1 MTAPTGDSYPL
12 TFVELSRW
20 NVAQAQPVSCP
31 RHRTPEPMV
40 AGTHESAGHP
50 MWICTECGYATPVLD
65 DEARMTLG
73 ATQTFTRAAE
83 TAQLRLDT
91 RLYALPTGPATD
103 HTTGTVAV
111 RERTQRSTRDDIVTF
126 VTGYAIF
133 ILGGWIISSLFPAT
147 GLLARVVITVTVAA
161 TVAGLISYRL
171 RLRRER
177 RGVLTNAARVV
188 QAGHVLAGDWI
199 VKPAPSVGGHPWPW
213 PTTESAAAAITHHRA
228 ARVVQVARLGV
239 TAQIQVTTTAGNLV
253 LPDLAP
259 VGVVEMA
266 DPALADFT
274 YHPRG

>member
-1 MTAPTGDSYPL
+1 VTTIDSYPL

-20 NVAQAQPVSCP
+20 NNSQSQPVSCP
-31 RHRTPEPMV
+31 RHRTPEPIV

-83 TAQLRLDT
+83 TAQLRPDT
-91 RLYALPTGPATD
+91 RLYALPTGPAAD
-103 HTTGTVAV
+103 HSTGTVAV
-111 RERTQRSTRDDIVTF
+111 RARDDTPRTVDLASAGAAFAALVIV
-126 VTGYAIF
+126 GY
-133 ILGGWIISSLFPAT
+133 LV
-147 GLLARVVITVTVAA
+147 GLLPVAPIVPALVALIAAAAAGAIT
-161 TVAGLISYRL
+161 YDRL
-171 RLRRER
+171 RARARRR
-177 RGVLTNAARVV
+177 YTRITGAPKTTH
-188 QAGHVLAGDWI
+188 AGHLLAGDWI

-213 PTTESAAAAITHHRA
+213 PTTESAAAAITYYCA
-228 ARVVQVARLGV
+228 ARVVQVARLGA
-239 TAQIQVTTTAGNLV
+239 TAQIRITTTAGTLV

-259 VGVVEMA
+259 VGVVEMT

>member
-1 MTAPTGDSYPL
+1 MTTSDSYPL

-20 NVAQAQPVSCP
+20 NNSQPQPVSCP

-83 TAQLRLDT
+83 TAQLRPDT
-91 RLYALPTGPATD
+91 RLLALPTGPATD

-111 RERTQRSTRDDIVTF
+111 RPRNDTPRTVDLASAGAAFAALVIV
-126 VTGYAIF
+126 GYLVGLLPVAPIVPA
-133 ILGGWIISSLFPAT
+133 LAAVLAAAAT
-147 GLLARVVITVTVAA
+147 GALT
-161 TVAGLISYRL
+161 YDRL
-171 RLRRER
+171 RAHTRRR
-177 RGVLTNAARVV
+177 YTPTTGAPRTTH
-188 QAGHVLAGDWI
+188 AGHLLAGDWI
-199 VKPAPSVGGHPWPW
+199 VTPAPSVGGHPWPW

-239 TAQIQVTTTAGNLV
+239 TAQIQVTTTAGTLV

-259 VGVVEMA
+259 VGVVEMT

>member
-20 NVAQAQPVSCP
+20 NVAQAHPVSCP

-73 ATQTFTRAAE
+73 ATQTFTTAAR
-83 TAQLRLDT
+83 TAQLRPDT
-91 RLYALPTGPATD
+91 RLVALPATPGTD

-111 RERTQRSTRDDIVTF
+111 RERNADPRSAQVASFGAAFAALVIVGYLVGLLPVAPIVSALTALVAAAVAGALTHDRVRARHHRRSTPT
-126 VTGYAIF
+126 TGVPRTI
-133 ILGGWIISSLFPAT
+133 
-147 GLLARVVITVTVAA
+147 
-161 TVAGLISYRL
+161 
-171 RLRRER
+171 
-177 RGVLTNAARVV
+177 
-188 QAGHVLAGDWI
+188 QAGHLLAGDWI
-199 VKPAPSVGGHPWPW
+199 IKPAPSVGGHPWPQ
-213 PTTESAAAAITHHRA
+213 PTTESAAAVITHHRA

-239 TAQIQVTTTAGNLV
+239 TAQIQVITTAGTLV

>member
-1 MTAPTGDSYPL
+1 MTTGDSYPL
-12 TFVELSRW
+12 TFIELSRW
-20 NVAQAQPVSCP
+20 NNAQPQPVSCP

-73 ATQTFTRAAE
+73 ATQTFTTGAR
-83 TAQLRLDT
+83 TAQLRPDT
-91 RLYALPTGPATD
+91 RLLALPTGPGAD

-111 RERTQRSTRDDIVTF
+111 RARSQRFPLDDIVTF

-133 ILGGWIISSLFPAT
+133 ILGGWIISSLLPAT

-171 RLRRER
+171 RLRRENRYELITDAPR
-177 RGVLTNAARVV
+177 RVIF
-188 QAGHVLAGDWI
+188 AGHLLAGDWI
-199 VKPAPSVGGHPWPW
+199 VRPVAPASDHQW
-213 PTTESAAAAITHHRA
+213 SAAAAGPAAATITHHRA

-239 TAQIQVTTTAGNLV
+239 TAQIRVTTTAGTLV

-266 DPALADFT
+266 DPALADYT

>member
-20 NVAQAQPVSCP
+20 NVAQAHPVSCP

-73 ATQTFTRAAE
+73 ATQTFTTAAR
-83 TAQLRLDT
+83 TAQLRPDT
-91 RLYALPTGPATD
+91 RLVALPATPGTD

-111 RERTQRSTRDDIVTF
+111 RERNADPRSAQVASFGAAFAALVIVGYLVGLLPVAPIVSALTALVAAAVAGALTHDRVRARHHRRSTPT
-126 VTGYAIF
+126 TGAP
-133 ILGGWIISSLFPAT
+133 WTS
-147 GLLARVVITVTVAA
+147 R
-161 TVAGLISYRL
+161 AGDL
-171 RLRRER
+171 
-177 RGVLTNAARVV
+177 
-188 QAGHVLAGDWI
+188 LAGDWI
-199 VKPAPSVGGHPWPW
+199 IKPAPSVGGHPWPQ
-213 PTTESAAAAITHHRA
+213 PTTESAAAVITHHRA

-239 TAQIQVTTTAGNLV
+239 TAQIQVITTAGTLV